1 MSQICPLGPN
11 GLKEK
16 LILYVVNVFHAI
28 QATLHTC
35 HKLQYHLS
43 LGQYHLVR
51 NSTGTVPR
59 SAEVFKKK
67 FYYDNYMVVATQ
79 TNTRTYACATS
90 RYYVHN
96 YLHTQREGGKF
107 LDCAIREWRTF

>member
-1 MSQICPLGPN
+1 M
-11 GLKEK
+11 
-16 LILYVVNVFHAI
+16 YVVNVFHAI

-90 RYYVHN
+90 RYMYYVHN

-107 LDCAIREWRTF
+107 LDCAIRGGKFLDCAIREWRTF